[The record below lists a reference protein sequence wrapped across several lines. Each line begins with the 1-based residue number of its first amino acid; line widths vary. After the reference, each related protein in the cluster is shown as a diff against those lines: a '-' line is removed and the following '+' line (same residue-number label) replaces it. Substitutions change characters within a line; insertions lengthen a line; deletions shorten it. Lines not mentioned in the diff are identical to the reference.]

1 MFDIKEE
8 MKHFK
13 PIDLINLRQKLGQI
27 PEDMQN
33 AIELYNK
40 ALEDVASR
48 NEDMAII
55 ALKKAIAIYP
65 AFYEAMN
72 LMGVC
77 YESLGDEE
85 NARIMFSK
93 VIEMEDSSIRA
104 QQYLD
109 RLDGIE
115 EGKASGAVR
124 NKKREKS
131 AVVSWISRG
140 LSPEKSAPF
149 YLKYILGF
157 VVGVIAMGVLWLLM
171 PADKPL
177 IHISPRVDGSQ
188 QVQVLKDDNDRLN
201 QIIDELTAS
210 LEESNQKESKLRDE
224 LVQYQEWSK
233 TLRQLDMLSVA
244 GKYREV
250 VVEVEKLDGL
260 TIPPEIETEIM
271 LLYDTCKPKA
281 INQIYES
288 ARGIYNSNA
297 TNKSKDV
304 YRQSAD
310 EFKMAIRIME
320 ELEEENK
327 PNNMLQIYYYGGKAI
342 ALSEYP
348 SKEEAHQ
355 EALDCFNTIIDIA
368 PNSDYAYYSKLRIN
382 EIESGRP
389 VKP

>member
-115 EGKASGAVR
+115 EGKASGTVR

-157 VVGVIAMGVLWLLM
+157 VIGVIAMGVLWLLM

-177 IHISPRVDGSQ
+177 IHISPKVDSSQ
-188 QVQVLKDDNDRLN
+188 QIQVLKDDNDRLN

-210 LEESNQKESKLRDE
+210 LEESNQKENKLRDE

-260 TIPPEIETEIM
+260 TIPPEIENEIM
-271 LLYDTCKPKA
+271 LLYDACKPKA
-281 INQIYES
+281 IGQIYES
-288 ARGIYNSNA
+288 ARGIYSSNA

-348 SKEEAHQ
+348 SKEEAIQ
-355 EALDCFNTIIDIA
+355 EALDIFNMIIENY

>member
-124 NKKREKS
+124 NKKREK
-131 AVVSWISRG
+131 RG
-140 LSPEKSAPF
+140 C
-149 YLKYILGF
+149 F
-157 VVGVIAMGVLWLLM
+157 V
-171 PADKPL
+171 D
-177 IHISPRVDGSQ
+177 
-188 QVQVLKDDNDRLN
+188 
-201 QIIDELTAS
+201 
-210 LEESNQKESKLRDE
+210 
-224 LVQYQEWSK
+224 
-233 TLRQLDMLSVA
+233 
-244 GKYREV
+244 
-250 VVEVEKLDGL
+250 
-260 TIPPEIETEIM
+260 
-271 LLYDTCKPKA
+271 
-281 INQIYES
+281 
-288 ARGIYNSNA
+288 
-297 TNKSKDV
+297 
-304 YRQSAD
+304 
-310 EFKMAIRIME
+310 
-320 ELEEENK
+320 
-327 PNNMLQIYYYGGKAI
+327 
-342 ALSEYP
+342 
-348 SKEEAHQ
+348 
-355 EALDCFNTIIDIA
+355 
-368 PNSDYAYYSKLRIN
+368 
-382 EIESGRP
+382 
-389 VKP
+389 

>member
-1 MFDIKEE
+1 
-8 MKHFK
+8 
-13 PIDLINLRQKLGQI
+13 
-27 PEDMQN
+27 
-33 AIELYNK
+33 
-40 ALEDVASR
+40 
-48 NEDMAII
+48 
-55 ALKKAIAIYP
+55 
-65 AFYEAMN
+65 
-72 LMGVC
+72 MGVC
-77 YESLGDEE
+77 YESLGDEK

-233 TLRQLDMLSVA
+233 KLRQLDMLSVA
-244 GKYREV
+244 GTGSGC
-250 VVEVEKLDGL
+250 EVENWMD
-260 TIPPEIETEIM
+260 
-271 LLYDTCKPKA
+271 
-281 INQIYES
+281 
-288 ARGIYNSNA
+288 
-297 TNKSKDV
+297 
-304 YRQSAD
+304 
-310 EFKMAIRIME
+310 
-320 ELEEENK
+320 
-327 PNNMLQIYYYGGKAI
+327 
-342 ALSEYP
+342 
-348 SKEEAHQ
+348 
-355 EALDCFNTIIDIA
+355 
-368 PNSDYAYYSKLRIN
+368 
-382 EIESGRP
+382 
-389 VKP
+389 